1 MWGRPQPAPTRST
14 SLCARHVL
22 TPGKESPH
30 VEEAHDLKKTARKA
44 VAHTPDHGHAPVD
57 AQARARRM
65 QLEAFNV
72 W

>member
-1 MWGRPQPAPTRST
+1 MVNPTPMKMA
-14 SLCARHVL
+14 LV
-22 TPGKESPH
+22 
-30 VEEAHDLKKTARKA
+30 RK
-44 VAHTPDHGHAPVD
+44 DGHAPVD